1 MPLFSNKFTPKRP
14 APRKAKPSE
23 DRESEQP
30 EEDFS
35 VEVGPIKL
43 KLGDQESVFQD
54 GQWIPGTIYL

>member
-14 APRKAKPSE
+14 APRKAKP
-23 DRESEQP
+23 SEQP